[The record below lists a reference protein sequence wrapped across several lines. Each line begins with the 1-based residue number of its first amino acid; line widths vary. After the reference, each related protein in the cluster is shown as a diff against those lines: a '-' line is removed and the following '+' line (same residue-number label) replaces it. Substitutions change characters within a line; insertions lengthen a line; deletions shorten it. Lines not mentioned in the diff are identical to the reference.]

1 MLLLALACAILAVL
15 AFRAKLPADRPNT
28 SALYRID
35 NRAIGSVLLILAAA
49 FAVLAYTSGK
59 LLF

>member
-1 MLLLALACAILAVL
+1 MLLVALLCVVLAVL
-15 AFRAKLPADRPNT
+15 AFRSKPPADRPNT
-28 SALYRID
+28 SSLYRID

-49 FAVLAYTSGK
+49 FAVLAYTSGR